1 MFTKKLAMFRDVFSY
16 GFVWIIIDSILF
28 SCLKFMILTILT
40 NRLYED
46 VYWVVLILFTVLA
59 TFMGVGLLLIKRKF
73 LAVLGIM
80 LAVIL
85 NFSINYFLL
94 YLDSKRIAD
103 FDLPR
108 VIALATFPFMLSF
121 LQIIL

>member
-1 MFTKKLAMFRDVFSY
+1 
-16 GFVWIIIDSILF
+16 
-28 SCLKFMILTILT
+28 MILTILT